1 MALPYDFCEERIVRK
16 MPPMQKPSP
25 LIVILKPQAE
35 ESLIRSFAYAQD
47 DKKKTPAFRRVLS
60 SFSVNYRTNWQMQK
74 AM

>member
-47 DKKKTPAFRRVLS
+47 DKKKAPAF
-60 SFSVNYRTNWQMQK
+60 W
-74 AM
+74 